1 MENENEIKNQEINE
15 TQENSEQEQSELD
28 NGNENQEP
36 STEDKL
42 KETQDKLLRTL
53 AEIENQRR
61 RFEKETKEAFEY
73 GGFNFARE
81 TLAVLDNLQRAYQS
95 IKNDESLK
103 DNKDL
108 NKFLENIEII
118 EKDLISIFEKNNIKK
133 IKCLNEKF
141 DPNQHQAMLE
151 IEDEKVEPGTI
162 LQEIQPGYFL
172 KDRLL
177 RPSFVA
183 IATKKSAETEENSE
197 QEQNELGG
205 GNQNQEPS
213 AEDKLKETQDKLLRT
228 LAEIENQRRRFEKET
243 KEAFE
248 YGGFNFARETLA
260 VLDNLQRAY
269 QSIKNDETLKDN
281 KDLNKFLENIE
292 IIEKDLVSIFEKNN
306 IKKIK
311 CLNEK
316 FDPNQHQAMLEIEDE
331 KVEPGTIL
339 QEIQPGYFLKDRL
352 LRPSFVAI
360 AKKKITET
368 DENKEKN

>member
-28 NGNENQEP
+28 NNNENQEP

-118 EKDLISIFEKNNIKK
+118 EKDL
-133 IKCLNEKF
+133 
-141 DPNQHQAMLE
+141 
-151 IEDEKVEPGTI
+151 
-162 LQEIQPGYFL
+162 
-172 KDRLL
+172 
-177 RPSFVA
+177 
-183 IATKKSAETEENSE
+183 
-197 QEQNELGG
+197 
-205 GNQNQEPS
+205 
-213 AEDKLKETQDKLLRT
+213 
-228 LAEIENQRRRFEKET
+228 
-243 KEAFE
+243 
-248 YGGFNFARETLA
+248 
-260 VLDNLQRAY
+260 
-269 QSIKNDETLKDN
+269 
-281 KDLNKFLENIE
+281 
-292 IIEKDLVSIFEKNN
+292 VSIFEKNN

-360 AKKKITET
+360 AKKKIEKN
-368 DENKEKN
+368 DENEEKK

>member
-15 TQENSEQEQSELD
+15 AQENSEQEQSGLD

-81 TLAVLDNLQRAYQS
+81 TLVVLDNLQRAYQS

-183 IATKKSAETEENSE
+183 IA
-197 QEQNELGG
+197 
-205 GNQNQEPS
+205 
-213 AEDKLKETQDKLLRT
+213 
-228 LAEIENQRRRFEKET
+228 
-243 KEAFE
+243 
-248 YGGFNFARETLA
+248 
-260 VLDNLQRAY
+260 
-269 QSIKNDETLKDN
+269 
-281 KDLNKFLENIE
+281 
-292 IIEKDLVSIFEKNN
+292 
-306 IKKIK
+306 
-311 CLNEK
+311 
-316 FDPNQHQAMLEIEDE
+316 
-331 KVEPGTIL
+331 
-339 QEIQPGYFLKDRL
+339 
-352 LRPSFVAI
+352 
-360 AKKKITET
+360 KKKIVEN

>member
-28 NGNENQEP
+28 NGNEKQEP

-103 DNKDL
+103 
-108 NKFLENIEII
+108 E
-118 EKDLISIFEKNNIKK
+118 
-133 IKCLNEKF
+133 
-141 DPNQHQAMLE
+141 
-151 IEDEKVEPGTI
+151 
-162 LQEIQPGYFL
+162 
-172 KDRLL
+172 
-177 RPSFVA
+177 
-183 IATKKSAETEENSE
+183 
-197 QEQNELGG
+197 
-205 GNQNQEPS
+205 
-213 AEDKLKETQDKLLRT
+213 
-228 LAEIENQRRRFEKET
+228 
-243 KEAFE
+243 
-248 YGGFNFARETLA
+248 
-260 VLDNLQRAY
+260 
-269 QSIKNDETLKDN
+269 N

>member
-15 TQENSEQEQSELD
+15 TQENSQQEQSGLD
-28 NGNENQEP
+28 NDNENQEP

-103 DNKDL
+103 ENKDL

-183 IATKKSAETEENSE
+183 IA
-197 QEQNELGG
+197 
-205 GNQNQEPS
+205 
-213 AEDKLKETQDKLLRT
+213 
-228 LAEIENQRRRFEKET
+228 
-243 KEAFE
+243 
-248 YGGFNFARETLA
+248 
-260 VLDNLQRAY
+260 
-269 QSIKNDETLKDN
+269 
-281 KDLNKFLENIE
+281 
-292 IIEKDLVSIFEKNN
+292 
-306 IKKIK
+306 
-311 CLNEK
+311 
-316 FDPNQHQAMLEIEDE
+316 
-331 KVEPGTIL
+331 
-339 QEIQPGYFLKDRL
+339 
-352 LRPSFVAI
+352 
-360 AKKKITET
+360 KKKITET

>member
-95 IKNDESLK
+95 IKNDENLK

-118 EKDLISIFEKNNIKK
+118 EKDL
-133 IKCLNEKF
+133 L
-141 DPNQHQAMLE
+141 
-151 IEDEKVEPGTI
+151 
-162 LQEIQPGYFL
+162 
-172 KDRLL
+172 
-177 RPSFVA
+177 
-183 IATKKSAETEENSE
+183 
-197 QEQNELGG
+197 
-205 GNQNQEPS
+205 
-213 AEDKLKETQDKLLRT
+213 
-228 LAEIENQRRRFEKET
+228 
-243 KEAFE
+243 
-248 YGGFNFARETLA
+248 
-260 VLDNLQRAY
+260 
-269 QSIKNDETLKDN
+269 
-281 KDLNKFLENIE
+281 
-292 IIEKDLVSIFEKNN
+292 SIFEKNN

-360 AKKKITET
+360 AKKKIEKN

>member
-15 TQENSEQEQSELD
+15 TQENSEQEQNELD

-118 EKDLISIFEKNNIKK
+118 EKDL
-133 IKCLNEKF
+133 
-141 DPNQHQAMLE
+141 
-151 IEDEKVEPGTI
+151 
-162 LQEIQPGYFL
+162 
-172 KDRLL
+172 
-177 RPSFVA
+177 
-183 IATKKSAETEENSE
+183 
-197 QEQNELGG
+197 
-205 GNQNQEPS
+205 
-213 AEDKLKETQDKLLRT
+213 
-228 LAEIENQRRRFEKET
+228 
-243 KEAFE
+243 
-248 YGGFNFARETLA
+248 
-260 VLDNLQRAY
+260 
-269 QSIKNDETLKDN
+269 
-281 KDLNKFLENIE
+281 
-292 IIEKDLVSIFEKNN
+292 VSIFEKNN

-360 AKKKITET
+360 AKKKIAED

>member
-15 TQENSEQEQSELD
+15 TQENSEQEQNELD

-183 IATKKSAETEENSE
+183 IA
-197 QEQNELGG
+197 
-205 GNQNQEPS
+205 
-213 AEDKLKETQDKLLRT
+213 
-228 LAEIENQRRRFEKET
+228 
-243 KEAFE
+243 
-248 YGGFNFARETLA
+248 
-260 VLDNLQRAY
+260 
-269 QSIKNDETLKDN
+269 
-281 KDLNKFLENIE
+281 
-292 IIEKDLVSIFEKNN
+292 
-306 IKKIK
+306 
-311 CLNEK
+311 
-316 FDPNQHQAMLEIEDE
+316 
-331 KVEPGTIL
+331 
-339 QEIQPGYFLKDRL
+339 
-352 LRPSFVAI
+352 
-360 AKKKITET
+360 KKKITET

>member
-118 EKDLISIFEKNNIKK
+118 EKDL
-133 IKCLNEKF
+133 
-141 DPNQHQAMLE
+141 
-151 IEDEKVEPGTI
+151 
-162 LQEIQPGYFL
+162 
-172 KDRLL
+172 
-177 RPSFVA
+177 
-183 IATKKSAETEENSE
+183 
-197 QEQNELGG
+197 
-205 GNQNQEPS
+205 
-213 AEDKLKETQDKLLRT
+213 
-228 LAEIENQRRRFEKET
+228 
-243 KEAFE
+243 
-248 YGGFNFARETLA
+248 
-260 VLDNLQRAY
+260 
-269 QSIKNDETLKDN
+269 
-281 KDLNKFLENIE
+281 
-292 IIEKDLVSIFEKNN
+292 VSIFEKNN

-360 AKKKITET
+360 AKKKIAEN